1 MLQKLGLCAG
11 LISLS
16 LTGPAM
22 AHHPGGT
29 SNASEAGPVYTI
41 PATTLGQ
48 GQVAAFVVYEFIRLS
63 NLDNFPLATAAGQ
76 HQHVHSIGT
85 ISSAAIGTAF
95 GITDDLMVS
104 VRLPYVERTNIREGT
119 HSHLHGGVV
128 INSVV
133 DRGGTDG
140 VGDLTALGQWRFFN
154 NQVTGTQAAVL
165 FGLKAPTGRTRVY
178 DRQGERFE
186 TEFQPGSGSY
196 DPLAGLALSQRLG
209 RWSFDTNVLYVF
221 ANKGAQRTNLGDRFQ
236 YNAALSYRLFGA
248 TAAETPGVEAGPSVA
263 YMHGGHEHPP
273 GARREDAPDHVHS
286 HQLGVPHSHELEVPR
301 VPQLAMD
308 AVLELNGEWHDK
320 QVIEHEK
327 DRNSGGNVVYLSPGI
342 RVAYGNLSGFV
353 SVGVPVV
360 NHMNGLQSK
369 PRERVV
375 TGLAFAF

>member
-1 MLQKLGLCAG
+1 MLQKLGLCTG
-11 LISLS
+11 IIT
-16 LTGPAM
+16 LTLVAPAK

-29 SNASEAGPVYTI
+29 SNASEAGPIYTI
-41 PATTLGQ
+41 PATTLEQ
-48 GQVAAFVVYEFIRLS
+48 GRVATFVVYEFIRLN
-63 NLDNFPLATAAGQ
+63 NLDNFTLATAAGQ

-85 ISSAAIGTAF
+85 ISSAAIGAAF

-119 HSHLHGGVV
+119 HTHLHGGEV

-154 NQVTGTQAAVL
+154 NQITGTQAAVL

-196 DPLAGLALSQRLG
+196 DPLVGLALSQRLG

-236 YNAALSYRLFGA
+236 YNAALSYRLFGS
-248 TAAETPGVEAGPSVA
+248 TAEETPGVEAGPSVA
-263 YMHGGHEHPP
+263 YMHAGHDHHAPA
-273 GARREDAPDHVHS
+273 ARHGHTPDHVHA
-286 HQLGVPHSHELEVPR
+286 HELEVPR
-301 VPQLAMD
+301 VPQLAID

-327 DRNSGGNVVYLSPGI
+327 DRNSGGNVVYLSPGV
-342 RVAYGNLSGFV
+342 RVSYGSLSGFV

>member
-1 MLQKLGLCAG
+1 MRQKLGFCAG
-11 LISLS
+11 LISLA
-16 LTGPAM
+16 LTVPAM

-29 SNASEAGPVYTI
+29 SNASEAGPIYTI
-41 PATTLGQ
+41 PATTLEQ
-48 GQVAAFVVYEFIRLS
+48 GRVAAFVVYEFIRLN
-63 NLDNFPLATAAGQ
+63 NLDNFTLATAAGQ

-95 GITDDLMVS
+95 GITDDLMMS

-128 INSVV
+128 VNSVT

-140 VGDLTALGQWRFFN
+140 VGDLTVLGQWRFFN
-154 NQVTGTQAAVL
+154 NQATGTQAAVL

-236 YNAALSYRLFGA
+236 YNAALSYRLFGSA
-248 TAAETPGVEAGPSVA
+248 VQEARAVEAGPSAA

-273 GARREDAPDHVHS
+273 AARHEHAPDRAHS
-286 HQLGVPHSHELEVPR
+286 HQLEAPHSHEREVPR
-301 VPQLAMD
+301 VPQLAID
-308 AVLELNGEWHDK
+308 AVLEFNGEWHDK
-320 QVIEHEK
+320 QVIDHEK
-327 DRNSGGNVVYLSPGI
+327 DRNSGGNVAYLSPGV
-342 RVAYGNLSGFV
+342 RVSYGSLSGFV
-353 SVGVPVV
+353 SVGVPVI

-375 TGLAFAF
+375 TGFAFAF

>member
-1 MLQKLGLCAG
+1 LEPLDGAEGEECKPLLSFDFVSAG
-11 LISLS
+11 L
-16 LTGPAM
+16 
-22 AHHPGGT
+22 
-29 SNASEAGPVYTI
+29 
-41 PATTLGQ
+41 LG
-48 GQVAAFVVYEFIRLS
+48 
-63 NLDNFPLATAAGQ
+63 NLDNFTLATAAGQ

-119 HSHLHGGVV
+119 HTHLHGGEV
-128 INSVV
+128 INSVT
-133 DRGGTDG
+133 DRGSTDG
-140 VGDLTALGQWRFFN
+140 VGDLTVLGQWRFFN
-154 NQVTGTQAAVL
+154 NPATGTEAAVL

-236 YNAALSYRLFGA
+236 YNAALSYRLFGS
-248 TAAETPGVEAGPSVA
+248 TAEETPGGEAGPSVA
-263 YMHGGHEHPP
+263 YMHGGHDHHAPAARHEH
-273 GARREDAPDHVHS
+273 APNHVHA
-286 HQLGVPHSHELEVPR
+286 HELEAPHSHELEVPR
-301 VPQLAMD
+301 VPQLAID
-308 AVLELNGEWHDK
+308 AVLEFNGEWHDK
-320 QVIEHEK
+320 QVIQHEK
-327 DRNSGGNVVYLSPGI
+327 DRNSGGNVAYLSPGI
-342 RVAYGNLSGFV
+342 RVSYGSLSGFV
-353 SVGVPVV
+353 SVGVPVI

>member
-1 MLQKLGLCAG
+1 M
-11 LISLS
+11 
-16 LTGPAM
+16 
-22 AHHPGGT
+22 
-29 SNASEAGPVYTI
+29 
-41 PATTLGQ
+41 
-48 GQVAAFVVYEFIRLS
+48 
-63 NLDNFPLATAAGQ
+63 
-76 HQHVHSIGT
+76 
-85 ISSAAIGTAF
+85 
-95 GITDDLMVS
+95 
-104 VRLPYVERTNIREGT
+104 
-119 HSHLHGGVV
+119 
-128 INSVV
+128 
-133 DRGGTDG
+133 
-140 VGDLTALGQWRFFN
+140 TALGQWRFFS

-209 RWSFDTNVLYVF
+209 HWSFDTNVLYVF
-221 ANKGAQRTNLGDRFQ
+221 ATEGAQRTNLGDRFQ
-236 YNAALSYRLFGA
+236 YNAALSYRVFGA
-248 TAAETPGVEAGPSVA
+248 TAGETPGVEAGPSVA
-263 YMHGGHEHPP
+263 YMHAGHDHPPAARHEHV
-273 GARREDAPDHVHS
+273 PDRVHS
-286 HQLGVPHSHELEVPR
+286 HQRETPHSHELEVPR
-301 VPQLAMD
+301 VPQLAID

-342 RVAYGNLSGFV
+342 RVSYGSLSGFV

>member
-29 SNASEAGPVYTI
+29 SNASEAGPIYTI
-41 PATTLGQ
+41 PATTLEQ
-48 GQVAAFVVYEFIRLS
+48 GRVAAFVVYEFIRLN
-63 NLDNFPLATAAGQ
+63 NLDNFTLATAAGQ

-85 ISSAAIGTAF
+85 ISSAAIGAAF

-119 HSHLHGGVV
+119 HSHLHGGEV
-128 INSVV
+128 INSVT

-140 VGDLTALGQWRFFN
+140 VGDLTVLGQWRFIN

-196 DPLAGLALSQRLG
+196 DPLAGLALSQPLG

-221 ANKGAQRTNLGDRFQ
+221 ANRGAQRTNLGDRFQ
-236 YNAALSYRLFGA
+236 YNAALSYRLFGS
-248 TAAETPGVEAGPSVA
+248 TVEETPGGEAGPSVA
-263 YMHGGHEHPP
+263 YMHAGHDHPPAARHEH
-273 GARREDAPDHVHS
+273 APDRVHS
-286 HQLGVPHSHELEVPR
+286 HQPGVPHSHEREVPR
-301 VPQLAMD
+301 VPQLAID
-308 AVLELNGEWHDK
+308 AVLEFNGEWHDK
-320 QVIEHEK
+320 QVIQHEK
-327 DRNSGGNVVYLSPGI
+327 DRNSGGNVAYLSPGI
-342 RVAYGNLSGFV
+342 RISYGSLSGFV

>member
-29 SNASEAGPVYTI
+29 SNASEAGPIYTI
-41 PATTLGQ
+41 PATTLEQ
-48 GQVAAFVVYEFIRLS
+48 GRVAAFVVYEFIRLN
-63 NLDNFPLATAAGQ
+63 NLDNFTLATAAGQ

-85 ISSAAIGTAF
+85 ISSAAIGAAF

-119 HSHLHGGVV
+119 HSHLHGGEV
-128 INSVV
+128 INSVT

-154 NQVTGTQAAVL
+154 NQATGTQAAVL

-196 DPLAGLALSQRLG
+196 DPLAGLALSQHLG

-236 YNAALSYRLFGA
+236 YNAALSYRLFGSGVEEA
-248 TAAETPGVEAGPSVA
+248 RAVEAGPPAA
-263 YMHGGHEHPP
+263 YMHAGHDHHAPA
-273 GARREDAPDHVHS
+273 ARHDHTPDHVHS
-286 HQLGVPHSHELEVPR
+286 HHLEVPR
-301 VPQLAMD
+301 VPQLAID
-308 AVLELNGEWHDK
+308 AVLEFNGEWHDK
-320 QVIEHEK
+320 QVIDREK
-327 DRNSGGNVVYLSPGI
+327 DRNSGGNVVYLSPGV
-342 RVAYGNLSGFV
+342 RVSYGSLSGFV